1 MRVLVTRPEDDA
13 APLATQLAR
22 FGIASTI
29 EPLLDVCYREGG
41 ELDMTGVQ
49 ALLATSANGVRAFAR
64 RCRQRD
70 LPLFAV
76 GDATARA
83 ARDAGFTLVESAA
96 GDVFALAEL
105 VRQRRD
111 PAAGTLLHAA
121 ASVVA
126 GDLGKMLAKDGFQV
140 RREILYEA
148 RTATQLTAPTVELLR
163 QGKIDGAALFSPRT
177 AAVFIDL
184 MKAAKVEAAC
194 AQMTAFC
201 LSWAV
206 AGAIESVRWRL
217 IRVAARP
224 EQAALL
230 DIIADEAD
238 FFSLTGRIP

>member
-29 EPLLDVCYREGG
+29 EPLLEVNYGDGG
-41 ELDMTGVQ
+41 ELDVAGVQ

-64 RCRQRD
+64 RCARRD
-70 LPLFAV
+70 LPVLAV
-76 GDATARA
+76 GDATART
-83 ARDAGFTLVESAA
+83 ARDAGFAVVESAA

-111 PAAGTLLHAA
+111 PAAGALLHAA
-121 ASVVA
+121 GSVVA
-126 GDLGKMLAKDGFQV
+126 GDLGKLLANNGFQV
-140 RREILYEA
+140 RREVLYEA
-148 RTATQLTAPTVELLR
+148 RTATRLTAPTVELLR
-163 QGKIDGAALFSPRT
+163 QGKIDGVAVFSPRT
-177 AAVFIDL
+177 GAVLIEL
-184 MKAAKVEAAC
+184 LKAAGVDAAC

-206 AGAIESVRWRL
+206 AGAIEGVRWRL